1 MNAKRLS
8 ATVAAVL
15 AVSAIAAAGC
25 GGSDDND
32 SSGLETS
39 DLTKQEWI
47 TQADQIC
54 IEGDKDIGQQAGQFF
69 DGKPTPAESTQFSHE
84 AVLPSIQ
91 AQVARIRELGAPE
104 GDEDQV
110 EAMLDA
116 VEEGLAKAETDSS
129 ALQEGALDEGTA
141 LVQAY
146 GAKACGAD
154 NGS

>member
-1 MNAKRLS
+1 MNGKAMFAVAL
-8 ATVAAVL
+8 AVAA
-15 AVSAIAAAGC
+15 AVAAGC
-25 GGSDDND
+25 AGSDDD
-32 SSGLETS
+32 STGLETS

-47 TQADQIC
+47 AQANQIC
-54 IEGDKDIGQQAGQFF
+54 IEGDKDIGQQAGEFF

-84 AVLPSIQ
+84 VVLPSIQ
-91 AQVARIRELGAPE
+91 AQVAQIRELGAPE

-110 EAMLDA
+110 EAILDA